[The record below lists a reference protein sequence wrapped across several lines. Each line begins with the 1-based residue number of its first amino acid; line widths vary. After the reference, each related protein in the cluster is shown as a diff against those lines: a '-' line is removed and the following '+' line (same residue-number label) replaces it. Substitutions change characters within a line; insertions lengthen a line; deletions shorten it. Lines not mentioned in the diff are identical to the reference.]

1 MEDKEKKVDK
11 KEDVKKEN
19 VVDAKKEDVKETKKE
34 DKKFDKVDKKSKKE
48 KKTTK
53 NENKTDK
60 KSNTPMI
67 IGIVV
72 VVILILVILAYAF
85 LASTPK
91 RSVEGVLQGLKDGDY
106 DKVNE
111 YVNYEELISASS
123 AEDGEELN
131 AEAQKLLFDKLSW
144 DITEESKDGD
154 TANVTVEITNKNFK
168 TIINNYMQRVLRLA
182 FSGQD
187 VTDEQNQNYLI
198 EELNSEDV
206 EMTTTTQV
214 INLVKQ
220 DGKWI
225 ITTTND
231 ELVNSLL
238 PGLKE
243 AIDSLS

>member
-19 VVDAKKEDVKETKKE
+19 VVDAKKENVKETKKE
-34 DKKFDKVDKKSKKE
+34 DKKFDKVDKKE

-72 VVILILVILAYAF
+72 IVVLILVLLAYAF